1 MEKTEES
8 VLNSSFIS
16 LQTVSFEGI
25 STWIL
30 QELSSS
36 LIYIYSSYLIDSSYS
51 YSRNLVAVLIHL
63 LNKSKEVISERDIS
77 TLINQLHALLKGI
90 LPKDYSHI

>member
-51 YSRNLVAVLIHL
+51 YSRNLVSVLIHL